1 MDCLEDLSVVFSD
14 RGGGLV
20 LLPAMMEILKVDDY
34 KARGTTLA
42 TIFIATLVASIFY
55 SRGNYFEWRFIL
67 PLVIGGVVGGYL
79 GAKLTN
85 KLPKEILN
93 IAFNLFLI
101 FVSVR
106 ILMGN

>member
-1 MDCLEDLSVVFSD
+1 MDLLVVFLD

-20 LLPAMMEILKVDDY
+20 LLPAMIEFLKVDDY

-42 TIFIATLVASIFY
+42 TIFIATLVAAIFY
-55 SRGNYFEWRFIL
+55 SRENYFEWNFIL
-67 PLVIGGVVGGYL
+67 PLVFGGVIGGYI

-93 IAFNLFLI
+93 VVFNLFLI
-101 FVSVR
+101 FVAVR
-106 ILMGN
+106 ILMEK